1 MSDKLTAY
9 QSANAP
15 LPGSSRQWP
24 LYGEGFDNL
33 GDDGKMIEV
42 ALPQP
47 GPDELLV
54 RHDAVGICFSD
65 VKVISAGENHPR
77 IYRKMAE
84 EPVVLGHEVALTV
97 VSVGENLK
105 DQYKVGDRFIIQA
118 DIYIDGV
125 SYAYGYEIQ
134 GGYSE
139 YNIIDQRVLN
149 SDDGNYLIPVK
160 PATGY
165 AESALNEPWACV
177 ERSYTIE
184 YRTTWQPGGT
194 VWLTGDGAGVEM
206 GAAADW
212 RPKAIVLD
220 VSDETF
226 AAQIRSWA
234 ESNGVEIIEDDE
246 KLTFDDIVVLGNDPD
261 LIESAFARLANGGIF
276 NVVSSGAGC
285 AHGQPGRRTHS
296 LRPPDDGRH
305 R

>member
-1 MSDKLTAY
+1 MSDKLTTY
-9 QSANAP
+9 QRANAP
-15 LPGSSRQWP
+15 LPDTSRQWP
-24 LYGEGFDNL
+24 LYGDGFDNV

-97 VSVGENLK
+97 VSVGENLN

-139 YNIIDQRVLN
+139 YNIIAQRVLDG
-149 SDDGNYLIPVK
+149 DDGN
-160 PATGY
+160 
-165 AESALNEPWACV
+165 
-177 ERSYTIE
+177 
-184 YRTTWQPGGT
+184 
-194 VWLTGDGAGVEM
+194 
-206 GAAADW
+206 
-212 RPKAIVLD
+212 
-220 VSDETF
+220 
-226 AAQIRSWA
+226 
-234 ESNGVEIIEDDE
+234 
-246 KLTFDDIVVLGNDPD
+246 
-261 LIESAFARLANGGIF
+261 
-276 NVVSSGAGC
+276 
-285 AHGQPGRRTHS
+285 
-296 LRPPDDGRH
+296 
-305 R
+305 